1 MSACCRFTE
10 AGLGLFFFLKERS
23 AKMENDDER
32 NKVKEID
39 ESDKPMDI
47 ERLLRLAV
55 GNVGDEV
62 ALRNICEAQ
71 GENVE
76 ELSKKNR
83 EFLFHT
89 NSFYYSAEEFMELH
103 EADREYFQSY
113 LDSGH
118 IIKTT
123 DGYVFINC
131 V

>member
-1 MSACCRFTE
+1 
-10 AGLGLFFFLKERS
+10 
-23 AKMENDDER
+23 MEKNDRR
-32 NKVKEID
+32 NGAKEIE
-39 ESDKPMDI
+39 ESGKPMDF
-47 ERLLRLAV
+47 ERFLRLAV

-76 ELSKKNR
+76 ELSEKDR
-83 EFLFHT
+83 EFLYHT

-113 LDSGH
+113 LDSGN
-118 IIKTT
+118 IVKTT